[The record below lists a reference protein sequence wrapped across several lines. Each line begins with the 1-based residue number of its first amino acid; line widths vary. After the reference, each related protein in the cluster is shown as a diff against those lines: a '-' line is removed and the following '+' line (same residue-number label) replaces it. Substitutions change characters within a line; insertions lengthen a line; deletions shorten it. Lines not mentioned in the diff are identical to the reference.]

1 MGPVKT
7 VFKHVTRDTLDIEI
21 MKLVIIL
28 FVNFEKCKKPKE
40 VHKQNSLLSF
50 VKVENISKLLQS
62 G

>member
-1 MGPVKT
+1 MT
-7 VFKHVTRDTLDIEI
+7 MSLNMTFFFIEGVP
-21 MKLVIIL
+21 K
-28 FVNFEKCKKPKE
+28 EKCKKPKE